1 MEVPASCWQTS
12 WGPFAA
18 SVSLVVPRSSPGLTC
33 QSHGCRF
40 DQRPFSL
47 NSPMPWFS
55 VLQTIR
61 YNVLAPLLDLSSSD
75 LSQVG
80 EFSSKTL
87 SFSSHLIPA
96 KGTICVCAHPTT
108 EFHLSG
114 VLPLCVCVCGVGWG
128 WGVGGGVGLLKTEI
142 KNQGRCWHRA

>member
-96 KGTICVCAHPTT
+96 KGTICVEDERDTRGRDAMPYKQHHHFCSHPIGQD
-108 EFHLSG
+108 LVASIAA
-114 VLPLCVCVCGVGWG
+114 P
-128 WGVGGGVGLLKTEI
+128 
-142 KNQGRCWHRA
+142 